1 VRHLTGS
8 VLATI
13 AAALVLGG
21 CGADHNPADP
31 GATPKSESLPACH
44 QIWVKGRT
52 LPKDYQGCVDS
63 DGVLQVSEVKQCPS
77 SDGALTTYHQ
87 DYFAL
92 LGQKIDRGV
101 DSTAYQQTYAICF
114 GTS

>member
-1 VRHLTGS
+1 MRHLTGP

-13 AAALVLGG
+13 AAVFVLGG